1 MYMDLAKVPFQ
12 WNIRFVFR
20 DLSSWKAE
28 PFLHETGRFCEI
40 WWNLFKIPKSVWQ
53 SPASVLWPDFPV
65 YIASVR
71 GPDLIMWSETVL
83 VKLLNHHFFFFFFWL
98 IGRSSLSWA
107 VFQFC
112 DTIYSQTPHQWLS
125 VSLFYSIIYCQK
137 RYPCSTLTIS
147 VETQTYVN
155 RMTLSETLGF
165 SKSLGGILVMRDNK
179 SRKGYVPITH
189 ENVVWFWGS
198 VNQ

>member
-1 MYMDLAKVPFQ
+1 MQKRQPLWTREGHKFSDLSKFMYMDLAKVPFQ

-83 VKLLNHHFFFFFFWL
+83 VKLLNHHFFFFFFGL
-98 IGRSSLSWA
+98 LAVAHFLGLFFSS
-107 VFQFC
+107 VTQF
-112 DTIYSQTPHQWLS
+112 TPKHLTNDS
-125 VSLFYSIIYCQK
+125 VSHSFT
-137 RYPCSTLTIS
+137 P
-147 VETQTYVN
+147 
-155 RMTLSETLGF
+155 
-165 SKSLGGILVMRDNK
+165 
-179 SRKGYVPITH
+179 
-189 ENVVWFWGS
+189 
-198 VNQ
+198 